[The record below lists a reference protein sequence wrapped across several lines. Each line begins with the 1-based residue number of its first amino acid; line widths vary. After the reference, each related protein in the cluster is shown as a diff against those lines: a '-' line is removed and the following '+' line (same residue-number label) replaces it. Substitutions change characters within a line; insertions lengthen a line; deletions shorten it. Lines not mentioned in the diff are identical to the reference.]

1 MYMYLDGWDGARYT
15 HSLGGFVV
23 REAVVM
29 DEFLYAVVQ
38 VSTPGLVGLRVSR
51 CTFSMASASF
61 MRSRPAKPCMLLPLV
76 RW

>member
-1 MYMYLDGWDGARYT
+1 MYLDGWDGACNT

-23 REAVVM
+23 GEAVVM
-29 DEFLYAVVQ
+29 DEFLCEVAQ
-38 VSTPGLVGLRVSR
+38 LSTPGLVVLRVSR